1 LIRIIVSTSRIC
13 KASKDTLWN
22 IFADVDNWHE
32 WASDTTSKTHMISYK
47 IVYRESNT
55 IVVYDEEEMVGG
67 YRIKHRDRYSFYP
80 SERIT

>member
-1 LIRIIVSTSRIC
+1 L
-13 KASKDTLWN
+13 
-22 IFADVDNWHE
+22 ADVDNWHE